1 MAVFTLDG
9 KEYKVGVTKID
20 REFELVEGDNTMTA
34 KTGREIRGVRG
45 TAYRFTVHIDMRII
59 APEEYDALYWALS
72 APVDYHDVT
81 FPFGQST
88 LSFRAGIESGEDTLK
103 RFTDRRRWGN
113 LAIRF
118 KPEKPQRMAGES

>member
-20 REFELVEGDNTMTA
+20 REFELVEGDNTMMA
-34 KTGREIRGVRG
+34 KTGREIRDVRG

-88 LSFRAGIESGEDTLK
+88 LSFRAAVIVVTILPIMVVYPFVQKNLVSGVMI
-103 RFTDRRRWGN
+103 G
-113 LAIRF
+113 AI
-118 KPEKPQRMAGES
+118 KG

>member
-9 KEYKVGVTKID
+9 K
-20 REFELVEGDNTMTA
+20 EFELVEGDNTMMA
-34 KTGREIRGVRG
+34 KTGREIRDVRG